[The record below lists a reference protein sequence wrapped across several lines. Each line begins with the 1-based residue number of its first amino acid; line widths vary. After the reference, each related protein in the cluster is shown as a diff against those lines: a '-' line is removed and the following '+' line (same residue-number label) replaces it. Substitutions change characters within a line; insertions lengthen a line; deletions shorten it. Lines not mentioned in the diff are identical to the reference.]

1 MRSSFPEV
9 RLKSNNAPYIYIHS
23 HMDTHECVGHGLLSD
38 IYRNE
43 DVIQVINGMYAT
55 GKIVGAVCHGPLALV
70 GTTKENGDPI
80 LKGTRCTGFSTA
92 EEAAMNL
99 VPLAQSYIKADSP
112 EMAMV
117 QEGGQFEKATE
128 LWGNHVVTDGNVVT
142 GQNPASSKSTAEAI
156 IAAFDAKTKY
166 ANKEPKGFEKA

>member
-9 RLKSNNAPYIYIHS
+9 RLKLNNAPYIYIHS

-80 LKGTRCTGFSTA
+80 LKGTRYCIVFFR
-92 EEAAMNL
+92 MR
-99 VPLAQSYIKADSP
+99 
-112 EMAMV
+112 
-117 QEGGQFEKATE
+117 
-128 LWGNHVVTDGNVVT
+128 
-142 GQNPASSKSTAEAI
+142 
-156 IAAFDAKTKY
+156 
-166 ANKEPKGFEKA
+166 